1 MNRKV
6 ALCLSSLFLL
16 SPVSALANIFDYD
29 LAGTTRT
36 GTPGALEAGAA
47 SVPSQTCAEQ
57 SGVCCT
63 SGQTCTGGTMGSGSD
78 CASLCCTGGGTCETP
93 TAAACD
99 VMLPATYSNDVEDT
113 GGKGSWTAHSAGP
126 QSTILRVAMRF
137 DLSSL
142 PADQDVATAE
152 LSFNVSYV
160 SAGLDTKTWSI
171 GPYGGDGV
179 GDPEADSGSA
189 MYAACDVSS
198 DNYVSA
204 ATELRTTGV
213 KTFTL
218 SSPSFADLETARDAG
233 TIFALAV
240 MMDDETGT
248 DTFAGIDRF
257 DQGSSMALHVTCA
270 APCVPSCT
278 SVCGGEGD
286 TCGGTCPLHS
296 GVACTDDG
304 NNCTTD
310 TCSAGTCVHV
320 ALPECTRTG
329 GSPSQP
335 SCGCQSAGPDS
346 LVWLVGVLLVGVWR
360 RRREV
365 R

>member
-6 ALCLSSLFLL
+6 ALCLCSLPLL

-47 SVPSQTCAEQ
+47 TVPSQTCAEQ

-63 SGQTCTGGTMGSGSD
+63 SGQTCTGGTLGSGSD

-93 TAAACD
+93 TVSACD

-113 GGKGSWTAHSAGP
+113 GTKGSWTAHSAGP
-126 QSTILRVAMRF
+126 QSTILRVGMRF
-137 DLSSL
+137 DISAL
-142 PADQDVATAE
+142 PADQEVATAE

-160 SAGLDTKTWSI
+160 SAGLGTKTWSI
-171 GPYGGDGV
+171 GPYGGDGL
-179 GDPEADSGSA
+179 GDPETDSGSA

-198 DNYVSA
+198 DNYVA
-204 ATELRTTGV
+204 ATTDLRTTGV

-218 SSPSFADLETARDAG
+218 SSSSFADLEAARDGG
-233 TIFALAV
+233 TSFALAV

-257 DQGSSMALHVTCA
+257 DQGSSMALHVMCT
-270 APCVPSCT
+270 APCLPVCAST
-278 SVCGGEGD
+278 CGGEADG
-286 TCGGTCPLHS
+286 CG
-296 GVACTDDG
+296 
-304 NNCTTD
+304 
-310 TCSAGTCVHV
+310 GTCVHV
-320 ALPECTRTG
+320 ALPGCTRTG

-335 SCGCQSAGPDS
+335 SCGCQSAGPDV
-346 LVWLVGVLLVGVWR
+346 LVWLAGVVLALTLR
-360 RRREV
+360 RRRDM
-365 R
+365 RS